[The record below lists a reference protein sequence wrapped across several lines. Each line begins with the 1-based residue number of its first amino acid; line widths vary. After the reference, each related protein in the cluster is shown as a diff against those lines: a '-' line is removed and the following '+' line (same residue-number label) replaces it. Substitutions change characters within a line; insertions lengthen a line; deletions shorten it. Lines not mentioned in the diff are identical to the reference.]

1 MAHVRG
7 SLTKALAS
15 LERDLLIELGIGLD
29 RTAERTISKFQ
40 AVVRKWKHK
49 PKFLKKRGKST
60 TGLRQLIELGGSDED
75 IRVFIYVDKGTPP
88 HKIEPKE
95 GGVLAFNVGYS
106 AKTSPVANSNAGTG
120 VATGEK
126 VVTQKQ
132 VKHPGTEAREFSGFF
147 ALEAQE
153 DLGNEVIRAVAR
165 VNGKR

>member
-15 LERDLLIELGIGLD
+15 LERDLLVELGIGLD
-29 RTAERTISKFQ
+29 RTTERTISKFQ
-40 AVVRKWKHK
+40 AVVRKWRHK

-75 IRVFIYVDKGTPP
+75 VRIFIFVDKGTKP
-88 HKIEPKE
+88 HKIEPKP

-120 VATGEK
+120 VATGAS
-126 VVTQKQ
+126 VVTK
-132 VKHPGTEAREFSGFF
+132 KPIEHPGTEAREFSGFF
-147 ALEAQE
+147 NLQAQD
-153 DLGNEVIRAVAR
+153 DLDNEVVLAIQRTNR
-165 VNGKR
+165 KR

>member
-29 RTAERTISKFQ
+29 RTTERTISKFQ

-49 PKFLKKRGKST
+49 PKFLKKRGVSKH
-60 TGLRQLIELGGSDED
+60 GLKQLITLGGDEGN
-75 IRVFIYVDKGTPP
+75 INIFIYVDKGTKP
-88 HKIEPKE
+88 HKIEPKP

-120 VATGEK
+120 VATGAK
-126 VVTQKQ
+126 VVTRKPI
-132 VKHPGTEAREFSGFF
+132 KHPGTEAREFSGFF

-153 DLGNEVIRAVAR
+153 DLDNEVVLAIQRT
-165 VNGKR
+165 NGKR